1 MDKAY
6 ERETEMWNQIFKE
19 YTSVDLR
26 NLNLRQ
32 TGLEKA
38 SPNLFVIKK
47 FC

>member
-1 MDKAY
+1 MNKAY

-32 TGLEKA
+32 TGLEKS

-47 FC
+47 VC